1 MSGPVLESAS
11 NMLFEHKRGD
21 TFEYEF
27 ELDALD
33 SDAASFLGQTARA
46 MMRSVDAGEVVQV
59 FTCQITGPRSVT
71 LFAHAADTANWP
83 VGEYVCDIE
92 LDDEG
97 YIESSADFYINIR
110 KDVTYGQ
117 V

>member
-1 MSGPVLESAS
+1 MMSRCESCS
-11 NMLFEHKRGD
+11 NALFEHKRGD
-21 TFEYEF
+21 TFQYEF

-33 SDAASFLGQTARA
+33 SETPSLIGQTARA
-46 MMRSVDAGEVVQV
+46 MMRTVDSGEVVQV
-59 FTCQITGPRSVT
+59 FACQITGPRSVT